1 LLAMDVNDDAGI
13 LNARDALW
21 FFASKL
27 APAIHGALWM
37 NHKVAFSFADGKTL
51 FFPVGANEIL
61 LDAALRNGIKIPL
74 DCREGVCGTCQGR
87 CESGDYSQDYV
98 DEEALSSLDLQQRK
112 MLSCQTRV
120 KSDAAFYF
128 DFDSSLCNAPGPVQ
142 IRSTVCEARQVSA
155 STAILYL
162 QLDQA
167 LEFLP
172 GQYARLSIPGT
183 SSQRS
188 YSFANRPGERLQFLI
203 RLLPDG
209 VMSNYI
215 RERCQVGDEVV
226 LEAPLGAFYLRHVNR
241 PLVLVA
247 GGTGLSALLGMLDE
261 LAASGCAQPVHLY
274 YGVRSAAD
282 LCEATRIKAYAEKIA
297 GFRYTEVLSDPS
309 PDWSGKR
316 GYLTEHFDLAQL
328 RDLSADMYVC
338 GPPPMVESIKIW
350 LQDKALDNVQLY
362 YEKFTESN
370 I

>member
-1 LLAMDVNDDAGI
+1 MRRLRSLAKARQLL
-13 LNARDALW
+13 R
-21 FFASKL
+21 
-27 APAIHGALWM
+27 GALESDHM

-87 CESGDYSQDYV
+87 CESGHFTQDYV

-120 KSDAAFYF
+120 QSDAAFYF

-142 IRSTVCEARQVSA
+142 IRSTVSAVQQVSA
-155 STAILYL
+155 STAILHL
-162 QLDQA
+162 ELETPLD
-167 LEFLP
+167 FLP

-183 SSQRS
+183 DSWRS
-188 YSFANRPGERLQFLI
+188 YSFANRPGNQLQFLI

-215 RERCQVGDEVV
+215 RERCQVGDELL
-226 LEAPLGAFYLRHVNR
+226 LEAPLGAFYLRHVTQ

-261 LAASGCAQPVHLY
+261 LAANACQQPVHLY
-274 YGVRSAAD
+274 YGVRGAAD
-282 LCEATRIKAYAEKIA
+282 LCEATRIKAYAEKIP
-297 GFRYTEVLSDPS
+297 GFRYTEVLSDPP
-309 PDWSGKR
+309 PDWPGKR
-316 GYLTEHFDLAQL
+316 GYLTENFDLAEL
-328 RDLSADMYVC
+328 RDQSADMYVC
-338 GPPPMVESIKIW
+338 GPPPMVESIKQW
-350 LQDKALDNVQLY
+350 LLDQALDDVQLY

>member
-1 LLAMDVNDDAGI
+1 MRRLRSLAKARQLL
-13 LNARDALW
+13 R
-21 FFASKL
+21 
-27 APAIHGALWM
+27 GALESDHM

-87 CESGDYSQDYV
+87 CESGNFTQDYV

-120 KSDAAFYF
+120 QSDAAFYF

-142 IRSTVCEARQVSA
+142 IRSTVSAVQQVSA
-155 STAILYL
+155 STAILHL
-162 QLDQA
+162 ELETPLD
-167 LEFLP
+167 FLP

-183 SSQRS
+183 DSWRS
-188 YSFANRPGERLQFLI
+188 YSFANRPGNQLQFLI

-215 RERCQVGDEVV
+215 RERCQVGDELL
-226 LEAPLGAFYLRHVNR
+226 LEAPLGAFYLRHVTQ

-261 LAASGCAQPVHLY
+261 LAANACQQPVHLY
-274 YGVRSAAD
+274 YGVRGAAD
-282 LCEATRIKAYAEKIA
+282 LCEAARIAAYAEKIP
-297 GFRYTEVLSDPS
+297 GFRYTEVLSDPP
-309 PDWSGKR
+309 PDWPGKR
-316 GYLTEHFDLAQL
+316 GYLTEHFDLAEL
-328 RDLSADMYVC
+328 RDQSADMYVC
-338 GPPPMVESIKIW
+338 GPPPMVESIKQW
-350 LQDKALDNVQLY
+350 LLEQALDDVQLY

>member
-1 LLAMDVNDDAGI
+1 
-13 LNARDALW
+13 
-21 FFASKL
+21 
-27 APAIHGALWM
+27 M

-98 DEEALSSLDLQQRK
+98 DDEALSSLDLQQRK

-120 KSDAAFYF
+120 QSDAAFYF

-142 IRSTVCEARQVSA
+142 VSAKVCEVQQVSA
-155 STAILYL
+155 STAILSV
-162 QLDQA
+162 QLEQA
-167 LEFLP
+167 LDFLP

-183 SSQRS
+183 QHQRS
-188 YSFANRPGERLQFLI
+188 YSFANRPGNRLQFLI

-209 VMSNYI
+209 VMSNYM
-215 RERCQVGDEVV
+215 RERCQVGDEIT
-226 LEAPLGAFYLRHVNR
+226 LEAPLGAFYLRHVTQ

-261 LAASGCAQPVHLY
+261 LAERGCEQPVHLY
-274 YGVRSAAD
+274 YGVRGAED
-282 LCEATRIKAYAEKIA
+282 LCAAQRIQAYAESIP

-309 PDWSGKR
+309 PQWSGKR
-316 GYLTEHFDLAQL
+316 GYLTEHFDLAEL
-328 RDLSADMYVC
+328 RDRSADMYVC
-338 GPPPMVESIKIW
+338 GPPPMVESIKNW
-350 LQDKALDNVQLY
+350 LQEQALDGVQLY

>member
-1 LLAMDVNDDAGI
+1 
-13 LNARDALW
+13 
-21 FFASKL
+21 
-27 APAIHGALWM
+27 M

-51 FFPVGANEIL
+51 FFPVSANEIL

-98 DEEALSSLDLQQRK
+98 DDEALSSLDLQQRK

-120 KSDAAFYF
+120 QSDAAFYF

-142 IRSTVCEARQVSA
+142 VSARVYEVQRVSA
-155 STAILYL
+155 STAILSV
-162 QLDQA
+162 QLEQA
-167 LEFLP
+167 LDFLP

-183 SSQRS
+183 DSQRS
-188 YSFANRPGERLQFLI
+188 YSFANRPGNRLQFLI

-215 RERCQVGDEVV
+215 RERCQGGDELR
-226 LEAPLGAFYLRHVNR
+226 LEAPLGAFYLRHVTQ

-261 LAASGCAQPVHLY
+261 LAERGCKQPVHLY
-274 YGVRSAAD
+274 YGVRGAED
-282 LCEATRIKAYAEKIA
+282 LCEAERIKAYARSIP
-297 GFRYTEVLSDPS
+297 GFRYTEVLSDPA
-309 PDWSGKR
+309 PQWPGKR
-316 GYLTEHFDLAQL
+316 GYLTEHFDLAEL
-328 RDLSADMYVC
+328 RDKSADMYVC
-338 GPPPMVESIKIW
+338 GPPPMVESIKNW
-350 LQDKALDNVQLY
+350 LQEQALDGVQLY

>member
-1 LLAMDVNDDAGI
+1 
-13 LNARDALW
+13 
-21 FFASKL
+21 
-27 APAIHGALWM
+27 M

-98 DEEALSSLDLQQRK
+98 DDEALSSHDLQQRK

-120 KSDAAFYF
+120 QSDAAFYF

-142 IRSTVCEARQVSA
+142 LSAKVCAVQQVSA
-155 STAILYL
+155 STAILSL
-162 QLDQA
+162 QLEQGLD
-167 LEFLP
+167 FLP
-172 GQYARLSIPGT
+172 GQYARLSIPG
-183 SSQRS
+183 SDSQRS
-188 YSFANRPGERLQFLI
+188 YSFANRPSNRLQFLI

-215 RERCQVGDEVV
+215 RERCQVGDELR
-226 LEAPLGAFYLRHVNR
+226 LEAPLGAFYLRHVTQ

-261 LAASGCAQPVHLY
+261 LAERGCEQPVHLY
-274 YGVRSAAD
+274 YGVRSAED
-282 LCEATRIKAYAEKIA
+282 LCAAQRIQAYAESIP

-309 PDWSGKR
+309 PQWTGKR
-316 GYLTEHFDLAQL
+316 GYLTEHFDMAEL
-328 RDLSADMYVC
+328 RDSSADMYVC
-338 GPPPMVESIKIW
+338 GPPPMVESIKNW
-350 LQDKALDNVQLY
+350 LQDQALDGVQLY

>member
-1 LLAMDVNDDAGI
+1 
-13 LNARDALW
+13 
-21 FFASKL
+21 
-27 APAIHGALWM
+27 M

-51 FFPVGANEIL
+51 FFPVASNEIL

-98 DEEALSSLDLQQRK
+98 DDEALSSLDLQQRK

-120 KSDAAFYF
+120 QSDAAFYF
-128 DFDSSLCNAPGPVQ
+128 DFDSSLCNAPGPEQ
-142 IRSTVCEARQVSA
+142 LSATVCEVQQVSA
-155 STAILYL
+155 STAILSV
-162 QLDQA
+162 QLERA
-167 LEFLP
+167 LDFLP

-183 SSQRS
+183 EHQRS
-188 YSFANRPGERLQFLI
+188 YSFANRPGTRLQFLI

-209 VMSNYI
+209 VMSNYV
-215 RERCQVGDEVV
+215 RERCQVGDEIK
-226 LEAPLGAFYLRHVNR
+226 LQAPLGAFYLRHVTQ

-261 LAASGCAQPVHLY
+261 LAERGCEQPVHLY
-274 YGVRSAAD
+274 YGVRGAED
-282 LCEATRIKAYAEKIA
+282 LCEAERIKAYAQTIR

-309 PDWSGKR
+309 PQWSGKR
-316 GYLTEHFDLAQL
+316 GYLTEHFDVAEL
-328 RDLSADMYVC
+328 RDRSADMYVC
-338 GPPPMVESIKIW
+338 GPPPMVESIKNW
-350 LQDKALDNVQLY
+350 LQDQALDGVQLY